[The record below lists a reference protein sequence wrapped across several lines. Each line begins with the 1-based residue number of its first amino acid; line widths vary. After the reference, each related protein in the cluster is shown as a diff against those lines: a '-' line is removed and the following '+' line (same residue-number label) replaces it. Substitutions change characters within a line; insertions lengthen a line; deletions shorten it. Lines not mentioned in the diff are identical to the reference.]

1 MPISSLL
8 GVNLGGIASGLLF
21 RKYLNGLDHYL
32 KKKCWRM
39 YQWNNYSPFT
49 FGWWLDSL
57 FQYWTKNPK
66 TTRWPKIF
74 CNNDKI
80 IVKETKTKVMNF
92 VKKCCSNVYF
102 NGKRIEQ
109 VTESTYLGNIIRA
122 VQTDRKDVFNSNY
135 TYLCDR
141 ANRALFLPLRKLRNI
156 DRPSPKILFNI
167 FETLKM
173 PILAYGSD
181 VWGARKD
188 GLWALD
194 KIFLRF
200 VRWTL
205 GTKTTT
211 SNIIVA
217 GECGRLPPSTQC
229 TIVLH

>member
-1 MPISSLL
+1 M
-8 GVNLGGIASGLLF
+8 N
-21 RKYLNGLDHYL
+21 
-32 KKKCWRM
+32 
-39 YQWNNYSPFT
+39 
-49 FGWWLDSL
+49 
-57 FQYWTKNPK
+57 
-66 TTRWPKIF
+66 
-74 CNNDKI
+74 
-80 IVKETKTKVMNF
+80 ETKTKVMNF

-102 NGKRIEQ
+102 NGKQIEQ

-135 TYLCDR
+135 TYFCDR

-200 VRWTL
+200 VR
-205 GTKTTT
+205 
-211 SNIIVA
+211 
-217 GECGRLPPSTQC
+217 
-229 TIVLH
+229 